1 MLVTWISSLFLLAS
15 IGSVIFDDSKCS
27 LTPEAAAAAASSIK
41 ERLSLSGSF
50 EVSTGF
56 SKWFMTFDGLVPDVG
71 ITGVNQTGRS
81 GVESK

>member
-56 SKWFMTFDGLVPDVG
+56 SKWFCMGSNSVPNG
-71 ITGVNQTGRS
+71 CETHGA
-81 GVESK
+81 